1 VLFTPGKNMTN
12 SHTDH
17 SVYLPMDYF
26 PKLSAMRADRIM
38 FGTDFPNLPYA
49 WDREIKRLAGLNLP
63 GNTLAR
69 ILGGNASE
77 FYSIN
82 AAGLIG

>member
-1 VLFTPGKNMTN
+1 MTN